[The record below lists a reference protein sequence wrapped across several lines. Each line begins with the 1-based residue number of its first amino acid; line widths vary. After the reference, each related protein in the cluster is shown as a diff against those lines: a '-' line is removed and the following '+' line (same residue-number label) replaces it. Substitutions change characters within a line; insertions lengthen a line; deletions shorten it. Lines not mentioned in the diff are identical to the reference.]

1 MTASPD
7 LTAKPRNKRGSTRA
21 RMLSSA
27 VEVLRER
34 GAAGVTI
41 DEVLTRS
48 AAPRGSVYHHFPG
61 GRRQILIEALQF
73 AADTIGDVIG
83 TETSDSAWDL
93 VHRFVE
99 FWERVLTGS
108 DFTAGCPVVAVA
120 IAAPD
125 EEPDLAAAAGA
136 IFDRWRTALA
146 ANFAA
151 DGFDASDASSLA
163 VMCIAALE
171 GAVVL
176 CRSSRSVEPLHDVA
190 RQLEFLIKSREFV
203 LRNGVPRLSRPP
215 TP

>member
-1 MTASPD
+1 MTGSPD
-7 LTAKPRNKRGSTRA
+7 AAAKPRNKRGSTRA
-21 RMLSSA
+21 RMLGSA

-48 AAPRGSVYHHFPG
+48 GAPRGSVYHHFPG
-61 GRRQILIEALQF
+61 GRSQLLTEALQF
-73 AADTIGDVIG
+73 AANTIGGIIG
-83 TETSDSAWDL
+83 AESSDSAWDL
-93 VHRFVE
+93 VHRFVG

-125 EEPDLAAAAGA
+125 EEPELAAAAAA
-136 IFDRWRTALA
+136 IFDRWRAALSA
-146 ANFAA
+146 AFTA
-151 DGFDASDASSLA
+151 DGFDESDASSLA
-163 VMCIAALE
+163 VMCIATLE

-176 CRSSRSVEPLHDVA
+176 CRSAQSVDPLHDVS

-203 LRNGVPRLSRPP
+203 RRNGLPRVSRPVP
-215 TP
+215 

>member
-1 MTASPD
+1 MTGSPD
-7 LTAKPRNKRGSTRA
+7 AAAKPRNKRGSTRA

-48 AAPRGSVYHHFPG
+48 GAPRGSVYHHFPG

-73 AADTIGDVIG
+73 AADRIGDVIG
-83 TETSDSAWDL
+83 AETSASAWDL

-99 FWERVLTGS
+99 FWERVLIGT

-125 EEPDLAAAAGA
+125 EEPDLTAAAAA

-146 ANFAA
+146 GAFAA
-151 DGFDASDASSLA
+151 DGFDESDASSLA
-163 VMCIAALE
+163 VMCIATLE

-176 CRSSRSVEPLHDVA
+176 CRSSRSVAPLHDVA

-203 LRNGVPRLSRPP
+203 RRNGVPRFSRQSP
-215 TP
+215 